1 MTDPYDAS
9 PPLTAEQ
16 RAVVDLPWDTR
27 LLVTAGAG
35 SGKTHTVVRRLDA
48 LVGHEDPDEALEAGE
63 ILVLSFSRAAVREL
77 RDRIARHGDRAER
90 VRVQT
95 FDSWAYQLLAGAYP
109 DEDWKTHSFNQR
121 IRAATAAIEKGAV
134 EAGQLGA
141 PSHVVIDE
149 AQDLVGD
156 RRELVEALL
165 DRFQRSCGF
174 TVVGDSAQ
182 GIYGFQIEDPKE
194 RAKETDLFFTW
205 LRTSYDDLVELH
217 LTENFRAATP
227 EARTALT
234 LGPRLQNLAVS
245 PDGAENAAAAL
256 HAELRERLLDLPDL
270 GTLTGDF
277 SLGTLK
283 AFPGRCA
290 ILTRDNRQA
299 LAVSELLHEHG
310 VEHRLKRSLQDR
322 PVPHWVAELL
332 RRAES
337 LTLTE
342 SRFLELLAETPLP
355 AGVAPERCWRLS
367 RAATRRTGRGQVDV
381 TALGRLVAEGRF
393 PDDLADPETDRLIVS
408 TVHRAKG
415 LEYDR
420 VLLLSPPSLDELRKA
435 HESLD
440 APAEARALYV
450 AMTRAREDL
459 YHVTGP
465 DTSRIR
471 RHRPTGRW
479 YLGGWKRY
487 ERYGIQAVAGDVH
500 RNTPPCSADMDA
512 ATTQTYLLEHAR
524 PGDAVTLRMRH
535 PLPAGPEQSPL
546 YDLFHHDRVVGEVSE
561 RFRRDL
567 YAVEKISLPW
577 EITWPREIVGLRV
590 DTLETVAGGTAAG
603 TNAGLGGNGVWIAP
617 RITGIGRY
625 RRGERAGEEQ
635 G

>member
-9 PPLTAEQ
+9 PLLTAEQ

-48 LVGHEDPDEALEAGE
+48 LVGNDDPDEALEAGE

-77 RDRIARHGDRAER
+77 RDRIARHGDRADR

-95 FDSWAYQLLAGAYP
+95 FDSWAYQLLVRAYP
-109 DEDWKTHSFNQR
+109 DREWKAHDFDER
-121 IRAATAAIEKGAV
+121 IRAATSAIEKGAV
-134 EAGQLGA
+134 EAGEFGA

-182 GIYGFQIEDPKE
+182 GIYGFQIKDPEE
-194 RAKETDLFFTW
+194 RAEETDLFFTW

-217 LTENFRAATP
+217 LTENFRAKTP
-227 EARTALT
+227 GARTALA
-234 LGPRLQNLAVS
+234 LGPRLQNLTAS
-245 PDGAENAAAAL
+245 PDGAENTASTL

-270 GTLTGDF
+270 GKLSDDF
-277 SLGTLK
+277 ALSTLK
-283 AFPGRCA
+283 SFPGRCA

-299 LAVSELLHEHG
+299 LAVSELLHGQG
-310 VEHRLKRSLQDR
+310 VEHALKRSLQDR
-322 PVPHWVAELL
+322 PVPYWVAELV

-342 SRFLELLAETPLP
+342 SRFLELLAGIPLP
-355 AGVAPERCWRLS
+355 AGVEPRRCWRLS

-381 TALGRLVAEGRF
+381 SALARLVAEGRF
-393 PDDLADPETDRLIVS
+393 PDDLADPETARLTVS

-420 VLLLSPPSLDELRKA
+420 VLLLSPPSLDELRKV

-440 APAEARALYV
+440 APAEAKALYV

-479 YLGGWKRY
+479 YLGGWKKY
-487 ERYGIQAVAGDVH
+487 ERYGIQAAAEDVH
-500 RNTPPCSADMDA
+500 RDTPPCSADANADA
-512 ATTQTYLLEHAR
+512 TQSYLLGHVRA
-524 PGDAVTLRMRH
+524 GDAVTLRMRH
-535 PLPAGPEQSPL
+535 PVPAGLEQSPP
-546 YDLFHHDRVVGEVSE
+546 YDLFHRDRVIGETSE

-567 YAVEKISLPW
+567 YAVEKVSRSWDIV
-577 EITWPREIVGLRV
+577 WPSEIVGLRV
-590 DTLETVAGGTAAG
+590 DTLETVAGSTAAG
-603 TNAGLGGNGVWIAP
+603 TNAGLGGNGVWVAP
-617 RITGIGRY
+617 RLTGIGRH
-625 RRGERAGEEQ
+625 RRGERVGEEQ

>member
-1 MTDPYDAS
+1 M
-9 PPLTAEQ
+9 
-16 RAVVDLPWDTR
+16 
-27 LLVTAGAG
+27 
-35 SGKTHTVVRRLDA
+35 
-48 LVGHEDPDEALEAGE
+48 
-63 ILVLSFSRAAVREL
+63 LVLSFSRAAVREL
-77 RDRIARHGDRAER
+77 RDRIARHGERAER

-109 DEDWKTHSFNQR
+109 DEEWKAHSFDER

-182 GIYGFQIEDPKE
+182 SIYGFQIEDPEE

-217 LTENFRAATP
+217 LTENFRATTP

-234 LGPRLQNLAVS
+234 LGPRLQNLSVS
-245 PDGAENAAAAL
+245 QDGAENAAAAL

-270 GTLTGDF
+270 GKLTDDFALSTLR
-277 SLGTLK
+277 

-310 VEHRLKRSLQDR
+310 VEHALKRSLQDR
-322 PVPHWVAELL
+322 PVPYWVAELL

-342 SRFLELLAETPLP
+342 SRFLQLLTETPLP
-355 AGVAPERCWRLS
+355 AGVEPERCWRLS
-367 RAATRRTGRGQVDV
+367 RAATRRTGRGKVDV

-393 PDDLADPETDRLIVS
+393 PDDLADPETARLVVS

-435 HESLD
+435 HERLD
-440 APAEARALYV
+440 VPAESRALYV

-465 DTSRIR
+465 DASRMR

-487 ERYGIQAVAGDVH
+487 ERYGIQAVVGDVH
-500 RNTPPCSADMDA
+500 RDTPP
-512 ATTQTYLLEHAR
+512 AR
-524 PGDAVTLRMRH
+524 PAWTRPRH
-535 PLPAGPEQSPL
+535 SPTCWSM
-546 YDLFHHDRVVGEVSE
+546 SE
-561 RFRRDL
+561 
-567 YAVEKISLPW
+567 P
-577 EITWPREIVGLRV
+577 
-590 DTLETVAGGTAAG
+590 GT
-603 TNAGLGGNGVWIAP
+603 
-617 RITGIGRY
+617 R
-625 RRGERAGEEQ
+625 
-635 G
+635 